1 MILSKPNYIKI
12 YGHRGARGDLPEN
25 TLESF
30 KYLFKNNIN
39 AYETDILI
47 SKDLIPVITHD
58 FRLDPSFTKDNEGNW
73 ITDEN
78 IIIFDL
84 SYDELLKFDVG
95 ALNKL
100 SRYGRRFVNQ
110 KTLENQKIPKLSE
123 LLELSSKNKSENL
136 LINLEIKSTP
146 DEENLTPTPEEMVK
160 LVMQEVN
167 KSNLQNKIIISSFDW
182 RTLTEIK
189 NHYPEISRAY
199 LSFQQQ
205 TGIKIKNTIYN
216 RSPWMSFLPFFEKYE
231 LPKIIKSQGGK
242 AWHPYHKDITKKLV
256 EISHQEDLPV
266 NVWTVNEEYDMLKMI
281 EYSVDGIMTDYPLRL
296 KELCDKEN
304 ICLLYTS
311 PSPRDPE

>member
-12 YGHRGARGDLPEN
+12 YGHRGARGHLPEN

-95 ALNKL
+95 SLNKL

-216 RSPWMSFLPFFEKYE
+216 RSPWMSYLPFFETYE

-256 EISHQEDLPV
+256 DISHQEDLPV

-304 ICLLYTS
+304 INWF
-311 PSPRDPE
+311 

>member
-1 MILSKPNYIKI
+1 LILSKPNYIKI

-95 ALNKL
+95 SLNKL

-189 NHYPEISRAY
+189 NLYTEISRAY

-205 TGIKIKNTIYN
+205 AGIKIKNTIYN
-216 RSPWMSFLPFFEKYE
+216 RSPWMSYLPFFEKYE

-242 AWHPYHKDITKKLV
+242 ALHPYHKDITKKLV
-256 EISHQEDLPV
+256 DISHQEDLPV
-266 NVWTVNEEYDMLKMI
+266 NVWTVNEENDMLKMI
-281 EYSVDGIMTDYPLRL
+281 EYGVDGIMTDYPLRL

-304 ICLLYTS
+304 INWF
-311 PSPRDPE
+311 

>member
-95 ALNKL
+95 SLNKL

-146 DEENLTPTPEEMVK
+146 DEENLTPGPEKMVK
-160 LVMQEVN
+160 LVMREVN

-189 NHYPEISRAY
+189 NLYPEISRAY

-205 TGIKIKNTIYN
+205 AGIKIKNTIYN

-304 ICLLYTS
+304 INWF
-311 PSPRDPE
+311 

>member
-30 KYLFKNNIN
+30 KYLFKININ

-95 ALNKL
+95 SLNKL

-160 LVMQEVN
+160 LVMKEVN

-242 AWHPYHKDITKKLV
+242 ALHPYHKDITKKLV
-256 EISHQEDLPV
+256 DISHQEDLTV
-266 NVWTVNEEYDMLKMI
+266 NVWTVNEENDMLKMI
-281 EYSVDGIMTDYPLRL
+281 EYGVDGIMTDYPLRL

-304 ICLLYTS
+304 INWF
-311 PSPRDPE
+311 

>member
-39 AYETDILI
+39 EYETDILI

-95 ALNKL
+95 SLNKL

-304 ICLLYTS
+304 INWF
-311 PSPRDPE
+311 